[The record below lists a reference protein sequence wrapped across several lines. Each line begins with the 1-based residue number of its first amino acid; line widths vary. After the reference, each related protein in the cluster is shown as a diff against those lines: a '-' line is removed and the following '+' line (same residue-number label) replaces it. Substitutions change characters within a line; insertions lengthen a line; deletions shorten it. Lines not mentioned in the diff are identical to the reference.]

1 MKWLNSILSP
11 NKVFQHTDT
20 EIERNKNYIVVCK
33 AITVNKKRYRTTM
46 NFQVPVSYILCV
58 FMHLFFLNGTYI
70 FFHLNFMISK
80 YVRAKHTLAI
90 ISCDWWILCANHPEV
105 LFLDPSIHVID
116 SNLDLALKIRNLCT
130 FYLWWFF
137 LSLYDWV
144 IAD

>member
-58 FMHLFFLNGTYI
+58 FMHLFFFSQWHIY
-70 FFHLNFMISK
+70 FFSFEFYDFEICQSK
-80 YVRAKHTLAI
+80 THAGYYQLWLVDSMCKSSGSFVFGSIDPCNRLKFGSSIENTKFVH
-90 ISCDWWILCANHPEV
+90 ILPMMV
-105 LFLDPSIHVID
+105 F
-116 SNLDLALKIRNLCT
+116 
-130 FYLWWFF
+130 FYHFTTE
-137 LSLYDWV
+137 
-144 IAD
+144 

>member
-11 NKVFQHTDT
+11 NKVFQHTETD
-20 EIERNKNYIVVCK
+20 RNKNYIVVCK

-46 NFQVPVSYILCV
+46 NFQVPVSYIIWV
-58 FMHLFFLNGTYI
+58 FMHLFSTSQWHIF

-90 ISCDWWILCANHPEV
+90 ISCSWRILCANHPEV

-130 FYLWWFF
+130 FMNLWWFF